1 MEESLA
7 PGAMPVVRFEI
18 VELERLLGK
27 SVPRE
32 QLARDIPMLGADPD
46 DVKSDTWAIEF
57 FPDRPDLY
65 TVEGLARALRA
76 WYGVQP
82 GLRHY
87 ETRASGQHIT
97 VDASVEKV
105 RPFIQA
111 AFVRGVHVTQARLQ
125 SLIDLQEDLHW
136 GLGARRRRV
145 AIGVHDASVLSAPF
159 TYTTWAMDEK
169 RFVPLAHTD
178 EMTPREILAK
188 HPKGVEYAH
197 LLKDQMRVPIIV
209 DSKGGVVSM
218 PPIINAA
225 RTTVTTNTR
234 DLLLDVTGTDE
245 WAVGRALNLLATSLA
260 EAGGHIET
268 TEIRHAHA
276 KTRVTPDLSP
286 EKRDLSVEE
295 TNRMLG
301 VEFSDRDITTRLQ
314 RMGFGAQPQG
324 ARVAVEVP
332 AYRADILH
340 SWDLIEDV
348 AIGHGINEFAPLPL
362 RTPTVGA
369 ALPENKLAALAR
381 SSLIGLGFLET
392 MSLTLSNPR
401 DQFARMQRPSAGF
414 VDVKNPVTED
424 HTMLRVSLLPGLL
437 GILKRNAHRDLPQR
451 MFEAGMVTHLK
462 EGRDVINERRVA
474 GVIIQG
480 RSNFSEIKGIVLALA
495 RDLAWGEVS
504 VAKAEDPAFL
514 PGRCGALSAG
524 GHHRGVFGEVHP
536 AALDAFGLQHPV
548 TAFEFHLGRGPG
560 DHVRGATD

>member
-1 MEESLA
+1 
-7 PGAMPVVRFEI
+7 MPVIRFEI
-18 VELERLLGK
+18 SELERLLGK

-32 QLARDIPMLGADPD
+32 QLAQDIPMLGADPD

-65 TVEGLARALRA
+65 TVEGIARALRA

-87 ETRASGQHIT
+87 ETRPSGQHVT
-97 VDASVEKV
+97 VEASVEKV

-111 AFVRGVHVTQARLQ
+111 AFVRGVQVTEARLQ

-145 AIGVHDASVLSAPF
+145 AIGVHDASVLAAPF
-159 TYTTWAMDEK
+159 TYTTWGLDEQK
-169 RFVPLAHTD
+169 FIPLQHTD
-178 EMTPREILAK
+178 AMSPREILAK
-188 HPKGVEYAH
+188 HPKGIEYAH
-197 LLKDQMRVPIIV
+197 LLKDHARVPVII

-225 RTTVTTNTR
+225 RTTVTTRTR

-268 TEIRHAHA
+268 VEIRGST
-276 KTRVTPDLSP
+276 KRTVTPDLSS
-286 EKRDLSVEE
+286 ETRDLSVEE

-301 VEFSDRDITTRLQ
+301 VEFSANDIVTRLQ
-314 RMGFGAQPQG
+314 RMGFGAHAKG
-324 ARVAVEVP
+324 KHVAVEVP

-340 SWDLIEDV
+340 AWDLIEDV

-362 RTPTVGA
+362 SMPTVGA
-369 ALPENKLAALAR
+369 ALPENKTAAQAR
-381 SSLIGLGFLET
+381 SSLTGLGFLET
-392 MSLTLSNPR
+392 MSLTLSNTR
-401 DQFARMQRPSAGF
+401 DQFERMQRPASLF

-424 HTMLRVSLLPGLL
+424 HTLLRVSLLPGLL

-451 MFEAGMVTHLK
+451 IFE
-462 EGRDVINERRVA
+462 
-474 GVIIQG
+474 
-480 RSNFSEIKGIVLALA
+480 
-495 RDLAWGEVS
+495 
-504 VAKAEDPAFL
+504 
-514 PGRCGALSAG
+514 
-524 GHHRGVFGEVHP
+524 
-536 AALDAFGLQHPV
+536 
-548 TAFEFHLGRGPG
+548 
-560 DHVRGATD
+560 